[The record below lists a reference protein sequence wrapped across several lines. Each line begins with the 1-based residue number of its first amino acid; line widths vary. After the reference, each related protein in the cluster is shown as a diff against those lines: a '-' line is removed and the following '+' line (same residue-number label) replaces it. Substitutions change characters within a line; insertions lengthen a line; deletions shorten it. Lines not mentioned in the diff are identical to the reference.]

1 MPVRRTLPASA
12 SDAFD
17 LLVDLRRHDALFPAT
32 HVQGP
37 VGEIRVGSRFSAI
50 TAGIVRDRM
59 ILRRLERPDPCAG
72 AGAGADTEAQD
83 SPGVAVLEKVGPIF
97 AGFAT
102 ITVRPITATTCE
114 ATWSYDVS
122 LAVGPPWASRRAMS
136 LICSGLA
143 WLALRQAGRAL
154 SA

>member
-1 MPVRRTLPASA
+1 MPVRRTLPAPA

-32 HVQGP
+32 RVQGP
-37 VGEIRVGSRFSAI
+37 RGEIRVGSRFSAI
-50 TAGIVRDRM
+50 TAGLVRDRM
-59 ILRRLERPDPCAG
+59 ILRVLERPEG
-72 AGAGADTEAQD
+72 DTSHD

-102 ITVRPITATTCE
+102 ITVTPASAATCE

-122 LAVGPPWASRRAMS
+122 LAVGPPWASRGVMT
-136 LICSGLA
+136 LVCTGLA
-143 WLALRQAGRAL
+143 WIALRQAARAL
-154 SA
+154 GR